1 MLSKFRIASLTNYHK
16 WCIFFEFTHRWGITA
31 YECTSYS
38 LNMKKPTIF
47 DIGIN
52 YQDATTLPWRNK
64 AIMLLS
70 PPNTNNIENGEIGVF
85 SELSSHE
92 LYSQEEI

>member
-1 MLSKFRIASLTNYHK
+1 
-16 WCIFFEFTHRWGITA
+16 
-31 YECTSYS
+31 
-38 LNMKKPTIF
+38 
-47 DIGIN
+47 
-52 YQDATTLPWRNK
+52 
-64 AIMLLS
+64 LLS